1 MPENPIGQNI
11 GWGPWLRWKR
21 QRLVHRFGK
30 KLLRLAARIY
40 YAQSKVGIAP
50 VLNRRHFPFLKDFES
65 NWQTIHDEVKE
76 ILRHREA
83 VPLFHEVSPDQA
95 GISKGQ
101 NWRTFILYGFG
112 ERLEKNCARASV
124 TANLLSKVPGIQTAW
139 FSILSPGYKIPPHKG
154 VTTGILRAHLGLIVP
169 NDANN
174 CTMTVGDEVCVW
186 QPGEAFV
193 FDDTYKHEVWNNT
206 NEERVIL
213 IFDFNRPMGLWG
225 RVLNNTIIKLIKQTA
240 YFKEPKRRMKGYED
254 RFEAAVRATDDAL
267 EKLAS
272 EDI

>member
-1 MPENPIGQNI
+1 MPKISKARNL
-11 GWGPWLRWKR
+11 GWVAWLRWKR
-21 QRLVHRFGK
+21 RKLVHRFGK

-50 VLNRRHFPFLKDFES
+50 VLDRQHFPFLEDFEANS
-65 NWQTIHDEVKE
+65 QTINDEVQE

-95 GISKGQ
+95 GISKGR

-112 ERLEKNCARASV
+112 ERLEKNCVRAPV
-124 TANLLSKVPGIQTAW
+124 TANLLSKVPNIQTAW

-154 VTTGILRAHLGLIVP
+154 ITTGILRAHLGLIVP
-169 NDANN
+169 KDTGN
-174 CTMTVGDEVCVW
+174 CTMTVGDKVCVW
-186 QPGEAFV
+186 QPGKAFV
-193 FDDTYKHEVWNNT
+193 FDDTYRHEVWNNT

-213 IFDFNRPMGLWG
+213 IFDFNRPMRLWG
-225 RVLNNTIIKLIKQTA
+225 RVLNNTVVKLIKQTA

-254 RFEAAVRATDDAL
+254 RFEAAVRAADDAL
-267 EKLAS
+267 EKLA
-272 EDI
+272 DKNM

>member
-1 MPENPIGQNI
+1 MTESSKTQNL
-11 GWGPWLRWKR
+11 GRGPWLRWKL
-21 QRLVHRFGK
+21 QKLVFHYGKRLV
-30 KLLRLAARIY
+30 RLSAHIY
-40 YAQSKVGIAP
+40 YSQSKVGDAP
-50 VLNRRHFPFLKDFES
+50 VFDRQHFPFLEDFES
-65 NWQTIHDEVKE
+65 NGQTIRDEVKE

-112 ERLEKNCARASV
+112 ERLEKNCARAPV
-124 TANLLSKVPGIQTAW
+124 TANLLSKVPNIQTAW
-139 FSILSPGYKIPPHKG
+139 FSIVSPGYKIPPHKG

-169 NDANN
+169 KDASN
-174 CTMTVGDEVCVW
+174 CTMTVGDKVCVW
-186 QPGEAFV
+186 QPGKAFV
-193 FDDTYKHEVWNNT
+193 FDDTYRHEVCNNT

-213 IFDFNRPMGLWG
+213 IFDFNRPMRLWG

-254 RFEAAVRATDDAL
+254 RFEAAVRAADDAL